1 METKDKYVG
10 EMTPELLWSTTM
22 NPDNRRLY
30 KITMDD
36 AEEAYR
42 VINLCMG
49 NDVAPRKNFIFD
61 NIRFGDDDE

>member
-1 METKDKYVG
+1 MKGLG

-49 NDVAPRKNFIFD
+49 NDVAPRKDFIFN

>member
-1 METKDKYVG
+1 
-10 EMTPELLWSTTM
+10 MTPELLWSTTM

-36 AEEAYR
+36 AEEAYH

-49 NDVAPRKNFIFD
+49 NDVAPRKDFIFN

>member
-1 METKDKYVG
+1 MKGLG

-36 AEEAYR
+36 AEEANR

-49 NDVAPRKNFIFD
+49 NDVAPRKDFIFN

>member
-49 NDVAPRKNFIFD
+49 NDVAPRKDFIFN

>member
-1 METKDKYVG
+1 
-10 EMTPELLWSTTM
+10 M

>member
-1 METKDKYVG
+1 MKGLG
-10 EMTPELLWSTTM
+10 EMTTELLWSTTM

-49 NDVAPRKNFIFD
+49 NDVAPRTDFIFN